1 MSKSIKEW
9 FSSGLKM
16 KRWLFLVI
24 LGTVI
29 LSYGVANIIALKTLE
44 MVDIFSIIIFFT
56 FGFTCVVT
64 GFIFAQ
70 RRLLQAVAESNTGLN
85 NRNLNVK
92 KLLFDKKML
101 DRNIKIVVIGGGTGL
116 STMLRGLKLFSNN
129 ITAIVTMADD
139 GANSGLLRKELG
151 ILPPGDI
158 RKCIVALSNKEH
170 VMEELMQYR
179 FKDGS
184 LKGYSFGN
192 LFLAAMND
200 ICEGNFATAV
210 QNTSDVLSITG
221 KVLPVTI
228 DNINI
233 GAKLKD
239 GTEVIGES
247 HIAEKVIER
256 KSPVEKMFMIPERC
270 NPAPDVLR
278 SIKEAD
284 VIIVGPGSLYTS
296 IIPNLLIKEVAD
308 EIKKSKATKI
318 LVANIMTQP
327 GETDN
332 YTVSDFINAI
342 HEHAGKGIVDY
353 CLAND
358 SDIMPEYIR
367 RYNEDGADVIEIDRN
382 NIKNTGVRLIVD
394 DLATI
399 NSEDY
404 IRHDPFKLAKSIM
417 KIICDNMDL
426 KNNKQAFEY
435 FIIKS
440 KIKSLNKR
448 AKPKKESILFRDVK
462 IVTKKSK
469 KNNSVET
476 EYNNIPIV
484 GQQNETKNDK
494 NVKTPPN
501 NFLDV

>member
-9 FSSGLKM
+9 FNSGLKM
-16 KRWLFLVI
+16 KRWLFLVV

-29 LSYGVANIIALKTLE
+29 LSFGIANIIALERLE
-44 MVDIFSIIIFFT
+44 IIDIIITVLLFT
-56 FGFTCVVT
+56 FGFTCIVT

-85 NRNLNVK
+85 NRNLNIK
-92 KLLFDKKML
+92 RLLFDKKML

-116 STMLRGLKLFSNN
+116 STMLRGLKIFSNN
-129 ITAIVTMADD
+129 ITAIVTMSDD

-170 VMEELMQYR
+170 IMEDLMQYR

-184 LKGYSFGN
+184 LKGYNFGN

-228 DNINI
+228 DNVNI

-239 GTEVIGES
+239 STEVIGES

-256 KSPVEKMFMIPERC
+256 KSPVERLFMIPEKC

-284 VIIVGPGSLYTS
+284 AIIIGPGSLYTS

-308 EIKKSKATKI
+308 EIKKSKAIKI
-318 LVANIMTQP
+318 LVSNIMSQP

-342 HEHAGKGIVDY
+342 HEHAGKGIIDY

-382 NIKNTGVRLIVD
+382 NIKNTGVRLVVE

-404 IRHDPFKLAKSIM
+404 IRHEPFKLSKAIM

-426 KNNKQAFEY
+426 RNNSKAFEY

-440 KIKSLNKR
+440 KIKSLNRRNKN
-448 AKPKKESILFRDVK
+448 KKESILFRDVK
-462 IVTKKSK
+462 IVTKKQKRSS
-469 KNNSVET
+469 NVET
-476 EYNNIPIV
+476 DYDNIPIV
-484 GQQNETKNDK
+484 GQNKTEDSNK
-494 NVKTPPN
+494 NVKIPPN